1 MHVHQQYR
9 LRMDGFL
16 DLVPPQGPAYSS
28 CFSGTRSY
36 DHLQVIII
44 RTFHPESSAPS
55 HSDEENYLTIAD
67 PSPYFALLRYYSW
80 QPVFKLSDC
89 RVHATELL
97 AAWHEEL
104 CPGLKWVE

>member
-67 PSPYFALLRYYSW
+67 PSPYFALPRHHSCKSSNYLTAEFM
-80 QPVFKLSDC
+80 Q
-89 RVHATELL
+89 AELH

-104 CPGLKWVE
+104 RQVG